1 MAPRDFMLQELSFK
15 KDSYQYDLNS
25 CMMIM
30 SILPT
35 WHKRDLNEKHMHADN
50 KSIPTTYNKGSQSIT
65 ERVMKTSTSDRR
77 LCIKSSKES

>member
-1 MAPRDFMLQELSFK
+1 MMMYLRGDVAIIRGKCPHAGVTPRDVSLQELSFK

-35 WHKRDLNEKHMHADN
+35 WHKRDLNSNIHD
-50 KSIPTTYNKGSQSIT
+50 
-65 ERVMKTSTSDRR
+65 
-77 LCIKSSKES
+77 ES